1 MCFKE
6 FKELKKKL
14 QSVKNKIFKI
24 NVYFNL
30 KNKFVECLDILQL
43 FDI

>member
-6 FKELKKKL
+6 FKELTKNL
-14 QSVKNKIFKI
+14 QPVKNKIFKI
-24 NVYFNL
+24 DVYL
-30 KNKFVECLDILQL
+30 SIKNKFVECLDIL